1 MIRGVSMLSSEK
13 KAPKL
18 FGDLDYP
25 MATEDDSPRNCWLLK
40 IFKKYFLQIL
50 HTCEVQFQFMK
61 VDRVQHQTF
70 LILTIF

>member
-25 MATEDDSPRNCWLLK
+25 MATEDDSPRNC
-40 IFKKYFLQIL
+40 
-50 HTCEVQFQFMK
+50 
-61 VDRVQHQTF
+61 
-70 LILTIF
+70 